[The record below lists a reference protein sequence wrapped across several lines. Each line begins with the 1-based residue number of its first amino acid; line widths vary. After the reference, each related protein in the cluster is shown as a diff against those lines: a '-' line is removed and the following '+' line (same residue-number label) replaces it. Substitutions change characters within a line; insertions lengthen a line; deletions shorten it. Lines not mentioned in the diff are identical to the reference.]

1 MHTCGGSGFGIC
13 VYMCTQAHMCR
24 RIHMCIHTYKH
35 RCKRKHLHTK
45 MHACN
50 AYLQTNKLTKKHKY
64 THQYT
69 LTHLHTYI
77 HTYIHTHI
85 HTYTHTH
92 IHTHIHECSVH
103 TCMFTS
109 IHTYMLHMCM
119 HILIL
124 ESFSAPYFF
133 NHSKHYTCSD
143 KLPYICTWIQLLKYF
158 LLFCYY
164 HAGVAP
170 KALLGLYHGMNDLGK
185 EQNITIQ
192 TTYTYMQAYIHAY
205 THMCIHT

>member
-1 MHTCGGSGFGIC
+1 
-13 VYMCTQAHMCR
+13 MCTQAHMCR

-35 RCKRKHLHTK
+35 RCKQKHLHTK

-77 HTYIHTHI
+77 HTYI